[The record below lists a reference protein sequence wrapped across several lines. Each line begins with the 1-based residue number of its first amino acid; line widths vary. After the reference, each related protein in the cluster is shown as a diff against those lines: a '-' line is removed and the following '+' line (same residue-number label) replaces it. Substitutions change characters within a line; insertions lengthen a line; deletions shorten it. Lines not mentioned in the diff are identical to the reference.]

1 MSNSIIAF
9 NPKITISHLAGVNQC
24 KQFILYS
31 LRTSKLH
38 SMMKWSLSIARF
50 LFRSVDSTFAFFFS
64 EFCWKFV
71 EFVKGVEVRLVKI
84 SPGHSMHSMHLVH
97 RNWQFALRKWI
108 EIHHSIIFERNQ
120 TKSRLRISR
129 LFLLSKYFI
138 FCYIIPWPMPFPI
151 QSIFPMSALARARL
165 PIIQTFT
172 RVKPVGNINLA
183 NKKVQF

>member
-1 MSNSIIAF
+1 MVLVDCA
-9 NPKITISHLAGVNQC
+9 IS
-24 KQFILYS
+24 FS
-31 LRTSKLH
+31 LCRLD
-38 SMMKWSLSIARF
+38 F
-50 LFRSVDSTFAFFFS
+50 CFFS
-64 EFCWKFV
+64 PSFAGRFV

-151 QSIFPMSALARARL
+151 ESIFPMSALARARL